1 MSNEKEI
8 IELLEDIKKSMRSI
22 DARQETNEVF
32 SDSNKLLAQVEE
44 RSEHFTRQ
52 IQSTFDRIH
61 DKVFNFNNIMIGA
74 YLVLATFPSDNPKMP
89 LWTIVF
95 PILNLIYLIIIEVRQ
110 MEIHRFAA
118 NQKNWT
124 SDDNYEYDK
133 KIDKQTYLSLFALAL
148 SLGCLIYIIL
158 CLFR

>member
-1 MSNEKEI
+1 MSNDKEI

-61 DKVFNFNNIMIGA
+61 DKVFNFNNI
-74 YLVLATFPSDNPKMP
+74 K
-89 LWTIVF
+89 
-95 PILNLIYLIIIEVRQ
+95 IYNFFR
-110 MEIHRFAA
+110 
-118 NQKNWT
+118 
-124 SDDNYEYDK
+124 
-133 KIDKQTYLSLFALAL
+133 KI
-148 SLGCLIYIIL
+148 
-158 CLFR
+158 